1 METEKSLEMEQVL
14 KTGSN
19 LSRIVKI
26 LTWRQEK
33 RMMVKDSLVKNTS
46 ISDTQKVFFENSHI

>member
-46 ISDTQKVFFENSHI
+46 ISDGKARLMHTW